1 MLYMSGADFFGR
13 VAVAR
18 VTTSTPVDSMMLLP
32 YRQGKQ
38 FLKTSLVM
46 TADSEQN
53 ASAKFDLALVTSACK
68 KESLFTSNRSERCKR
83 IATAKIPQSKPLFCS
98 GLSLY

>member
-1 MLYMSGADFFGR
+1 MSGADFFGR
-13 VAVAR
+13 VAVAQ

-32 YRQGKQ
+32 HRQGKQ

-46 TADSEQN
+46 TADFKQN
-53 ASAKFDLALVTSACK
+53 ASAKFDLALVTSASE
-68 KESLFTSNRSERCKR
+68 KESLFTSNCSERCKR

-98 GLSLY
+98 GHSLY